1 MDVYADVL
9 FLINGGMDALC
20 LALTARM
27 LHRRLSLW
35 RLALASVV
43 GGVYGVVALFLE
55 VGTLLALLV
64 DILVCVLMCGVAL
77 GKVKLWL
84 SSGVYVLSS
93 MVMGGVMTA
102 LYHWLNR
109 VGGAEILPAGEEGVS
124 SVAFVLLAAVGGLF
138 TLGWGKVFRKSESQ
152 RAARVSV
159 SVTMGQG
166 CVTLEGMVDS
176 GNLLTDPFSGT
187 PVIVVKKEAV
197 ASLLSLELQRL
208 VDVMPLRAEGIS
220 ELPEGGRVRLI
231 PTDTATGGGML
242 LALRPDAVTV
252 KVGEG
257 DGLPVQVKALIC
269 PAAMNG
275 APAAALVPS
284 GLLL

>member
-20 LALTARM
+20 LSLTARM

-35 RLALASVV
+35 RLALAAAL

-55 VGTLLALLV
+55 VGTLPALLLDV
-64 DILVCVLMCGVAL
+64 LVCVLMCGVAL

-109 VGGAEILPAGEEGVS
+109 AGVAELLPAGEEGVS

-138 TLGWGKVFRKSESQ
+138 TLGWGRIFRRSERQ

-159 SVTMGQG
+159 SVAMGQG
-166 CVTLEGMVDS
+166 SVTLEGMVDS

-197 ASLLSLELQRL
+197 AILLSRELQQL
-208 VDVMPLRAEGIS
+208 LASVPLRSEGIS
-220 ELPEGGRVRLI
+220 RLPEGGRVRLI

-252 KVGEG
+252 KVG
-257 DGLPVQVKALIC
+257 DGLPVRVKALIC
-269 PAAMNG
+269 PTDIDG

-284 GLLL
+284 GLLV